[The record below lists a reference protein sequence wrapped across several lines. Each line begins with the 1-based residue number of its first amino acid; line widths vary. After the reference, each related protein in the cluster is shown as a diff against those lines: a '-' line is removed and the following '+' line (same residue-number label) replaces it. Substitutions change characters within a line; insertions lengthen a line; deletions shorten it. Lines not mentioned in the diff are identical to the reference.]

1 MGDDKYKSKFSS
13 ICSIIIIALL
23 TAFTIYSIVEYF
35 KYESPSIVYFTDNDD
50 ESNRTASVQDSIMFS
65 VYDYLSDSFLTEGQV
80 NFDAVYVETIGQ
92 DTYYRWLEVEKCEL
106 GKNIKQEYKDKL
118 SDINLEDYLCFAE
131 NLTKYPLYY
140 MPNVERSSI
149 LLNFTLD
156 DAYNNT
162 NSDNLYFFFISGND
176 VIDHRDSNSPFNNMY
191 YTTTISE
198 IINNKY
204 NIFRY
209 FFQYIKYE
217 SDRGFIFD
225 SSHTYTAKTFSHSDV
240 LRGNIDESYT
250 SDYSLGIVTIQI
262 SHSNFDNYVRTY
274 PKIQTL

>member
-1 MGDDKYKSKFSS
+1 MENKFDSFLFKFDILGPEPKLNILGDDKYKSKFSS

-50 ESNRTASVQDSIMFS
+50 ESNRTANVQDSIMIS

-118 SDINLEDYLCFAE
+118 SDINLEDYLCIAE

-149 LLNFTLD
+149 LLNFILD

-162 NSDNLYFFFISGND
+162 NTDNLYFFFISGND
-176 VIDHRDSNSPFNNMY
+176 
-191 YTTTISE
+191 E
-198 IINNKY
+198 
-204 NIFRY
+204 
-209 FFQYIKYE
+209 
-217 SDRGFIFD
+217 
-225 SSHTYTAKTFSHSDV
+225 
-240 LRGNIDESYT
+240 
-250 SDYSLGIVTIQI
+250 
-262 SHSNFDNYVRTY
+262 
-274 PKIQTL
+274 